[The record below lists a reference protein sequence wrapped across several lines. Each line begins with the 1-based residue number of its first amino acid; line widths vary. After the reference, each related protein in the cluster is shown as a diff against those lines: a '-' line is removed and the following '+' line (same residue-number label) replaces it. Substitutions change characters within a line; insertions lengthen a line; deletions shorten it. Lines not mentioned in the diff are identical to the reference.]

1 MALYR
6 FVPRFQGETLLP
18 EDVFENV
25 LYYDVST
32 SSGILETV
40 ADGIIAAFE
49 AWGFHGGIAS
59 AEVRAYAMPAS
70 GPPDY
75 QKDYP
80 LYVHSATQGPSEVAL
95 CLSYATTDAWEGT
108 TARRRGRIFLGPLQ
122 SSDMGI
128 PRPTTPLVPATLTL
142 GQALYSVGGTEAMWM
157 LWSPTDAIAAPI
169 EVVSVDNAWDTQ
181 RRRGLSPTSRSVL
194 NVA

>member
-1 MALYR
+1 M
-6 FVPRFQGETLLP
+6 LP

-32 SSGILETV
+32 SEGILQTV
-40 ADGIIAAFE
+40 ADGLIAAYG
-49 AWGFHGGIAS
+49 AWGFHAGIQG

-80 LYVHSATQGPSEVAL
+80 SYIHSVTQGPSEVAL

-108 TARRRGRIFLGPLQ
+108 SARRRGRIFLGPLQ
-122 SSDMGI
+122 ASDMGI
-128 PRPTTPLVPATLTL
+128 PRPTTPLLPATLVL
-142 GQALYSVGGTEAMWM
+142 GQALYDVGGTEAMWM
-157 LWSPTDAIAAPI
+157 MWSPTDQVAAPI

-181 RRRGLSPTSRSVL
+181 RRRGLAPTSRSVA
-194 NVA
+194 NVS